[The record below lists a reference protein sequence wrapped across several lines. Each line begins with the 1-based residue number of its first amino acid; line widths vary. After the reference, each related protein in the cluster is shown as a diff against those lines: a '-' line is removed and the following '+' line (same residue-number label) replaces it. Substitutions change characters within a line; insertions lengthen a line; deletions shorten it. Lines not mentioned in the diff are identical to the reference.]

1 MDETILKD
9 IQDLIRRPVSSE
21 LLAFVAEQAAL
32 VIPCYNNTAA
42 TTTAV
47 GVLPPLH
54 SFIGFLVKRSS
65 VRTGTLLGALVFLHR
80 LQQSLSN
87 IAKGMPC
94 TSHRIFLA
102 TLIVTSKALHDT
114 SPKNKHWAKYAAYFT
129 LSEINLM
136 EKQLLSLMNY
146 HVLISPADLSNAY
159 YRFKQYT
166 NPATVAVEI
175 TKPVAVLTTTA
186 QHHANDAD
194 IPTYAAAT
202 MYSSQLALSSSSLS
216 SSLSSDSDSSVST
229 MDDSHDTESYYYK
242 MPPEAHVRSRKNY
255 QI

>member
-32 VIPCYNNTAA
+32 VIPCYSNT
-42 TTTAV
+42 TIITTAS

-65 VRTGTLLGALVFLHR
+65 VRTGTLLGTLVFLHR

-136 EKQLLSLMNY
+136 EKQLLSLM
-146 HVLISPADLSNAY
+146 VRIEISVILLKSW
-159 YRFKQYT
+159 T
-166 NPATVAVEI
+166 
-175 TKPVAVLTTTA
+175 LC
-186 QHHANDAD
+186 
-194 IPTYAAAT
+194 
-202 MYSSQLALSSSSLS
+202 
-216 SSLSSDSDSSVST
+216 
-229 MDDSHDTESYYYK
+229 
-242 MPPEAHVRSRKNY
+242 
-255 QI
+255 

>member
-1 MDETILKD
+1 MDEAILKD

-21 LLAFVAEQAAL
+21 LLAFVADQAAL
-32 VIPCYNNTAA
+32 VIPCYNTTVTTPTA
-42 TTTAV
+42 TAV
-47 GVLPPLH
+47 GVLPSLH

-65 VRTGTLLGALVFLHR
+65 VRAGTLLGSLVFLHR

-87 IAKGMPC
+87 IAKGMAC

-146 HVLISPADLSNAY
+146 HVLISTADLSNAFFK
-159 YRFKQYT
+159 FKQYT
-166 NPATVAVEI
+166 NFPFVV
-175 TKPVAVLTTTA
+175 TKPVAVLTTA
-186 QHHANDAD
+186 QNNTNEAD

-202 MYSSQLALSSSSLS
+202 IYSSHIALSNSSLS
-216 SSLSSDSDSSVST
+216 SSLSSESDSSIST
-229 MDDSHDTESYYYK
+229 VEDTIETYYYK
-242 MPPEAHVRSRKNY
+242 MPPEAHLRCRKHY
-255 QI
+255 QV